1 MTALEI
7 VLAVL
12 RAVVSGVRDA
22 VEARTAVAAELRAIA
37 ARVEAGELI
46 PDAMLEQ
53 AIADAASFAG
63 AKQRRPRASRR
74 VH

>member
-1 MTALEI
+1 VLEI

-12 RAVVSGVRDA
+12 RAVVAGVKDA
-22 VEARTAVAAELRAIA
+22 VAARAAVAAELRAIA

-46 PDAMLEQ
+46 PDETLEQ
-53 AIADAASFAG
+53 AIADAAAFAQ
-63 AKQRRPRASRR
+63 AKARRPRAPRR